1 MKKERNIFMTKQSNE
16 LKNISN
22 PSSESSEI
30 VGQFFYWGP
39 LLFKI
44 KLQPQDLEK
53 CANLCS
59 KKSSEVSDSLAGVIK
74 HQHYVSSHQYY
85 KIINPYLS
93 AFRQAY
99 NEWYGKSLTRTIQMS
114 AAWVNF
120 MVAGEFN
127 PPHIHTKCDFSS
139 VLFVKI
145 SEELKEE
152 HKKFIGAGEGP
163 GAITFSHGEFQ
174 SYSISSKDFFPEEGD
189 FFMFPA
195 HLIHF
200 VAPFISP
207 GERISMSAN
216 FKLEH

>member
-16 LKNISN
+16 LKNISS
-22 PSSESSEI
+22 PSSESSQI
-30 VGQFFYWGP
+30 VGKFFYWGP

-53 CANLCS
+53 CAKLCS
-59 KKSSEVSDSLAGVIK
+59 KKSSEVNDSLAGVIK

-85 KIINPYLS
+85 KIIDPYLG
-93 AFRQAY
+93 AFRHVY
-99 NEWYGKSLTRTIQMS
+99 NQWYGKPLTNPIQMVT
-114 AAWVNF
+114 AWVNF

-127 PPHIHTKCDFSS
+127 PPHIHTNCDFSS

-195 HLIHF
+195 DLTHF

-216 FKLEH
+216 FKLE

>member
-16 LKNISN
+16 LKNISS

-30 VGQFFYWGP
+30 VGKFFYWGP

-93 AFRQAY
+93 AFRHAY
-99 NEWYGKSLTRTIQMS
+99 NHWYGKPLTNPIQM
-114 AAWVNF
+114 ATAWVNF

-127 PPHIHTKCDFSS
+127 PPHIHTNCDFSS

-163 GAITFSHGEFQ
+163 GAITFSHGEFK
-174 SYSISSKDFFPEEGD
+174 SYSISSKDFFPQEGD

-195 HLIHF
+195 DLTHF

-216 FKLEH
+216 FKLE

>member
-1 MKKERNIFMTKQSNE
+1 MKKERNIFMTNQSNE
-16 LKNISN
+16 LKNISS

-30 VGQFFYWGP
+30 VGKFFYWGP

-74 HQHYVSSHQYY
+74 HQHYVSSHQYCE
-85 KIINPYLS
+85 IINPYLS

-99 NEWYGKSLTRTIQMS
+99 NEWYGKSLTHTIQMS

-127 PPHIHTKCDFSS
+127 PPHIHRNCDFSS

-163 GAITFSHGEFQ
+163 GAITFSHGEFK
-174 SYSISSKDFFPEEGD
+174 SYSISSKDFFPQEGD

-195 HLIHF
+195 DLTHF

-216 FKLEH
+216 FKLE